1 MIRNSNTHHH
11 NTIYIERKLGRRCHY
26 WIPQTFGKMVDYYYY
41 GCCGW
46 EIKFTALL
54 PCSFIC
60 SSSYVYSCYR
70 YLPTNTKKCCSLE
83 SYYIY
88 NISFTIHSF
97 THSYIEGLSTTT
109 FSFGIGILKGKFGGQ
124 FRFGPIHGGTN
135 HIEQCHG
142 FNINVNIVV

>member
-1 MIRNSNTHHH
+1 MVRKSNSLP
-11 NTIYIERKLGRRCHY
+11 YYLVRSFARRRMY
-26 WIPQTFGKMVDYYYY
+26 TLAID
-41 GCCGW
+41 
-46 EIKFTALL
+46 I
-54 PCSFIC
+54 
-60 SSSYVYSCYR
+60 
-70 YLPTNTKKCCSLE
+70 YLPTLKNVVHSNPII
-83 SYYIY
+83 YIY
-88 NISFTIHSF
+88 IYIYITLFHYSF